1 MKPRHF
7 VLQFPL
13 ATMLLGS
20 RVWGQQPLAPISVA
34 TYHNDNGRTGQNT
47 HETVLT
53 PANVTTGPSSRES
66 RSGVLVVARLDR
78 TDVEPELVAGDV
90 IRSVNAISITSVAQL
105 RTLLDS
111 FKPGDAVALQVERK
125 GKPMYVAF
133 EMD

>member
-1 MKPRHF
+1 M
-7 VLQFPL
+7 
-13 ATMLLGS
+13 
-20 RVWGQQPLAPISVA
+20 
-34 TYHNDNGRTGQNT
+34 
-47 HETVLT
+47 
-53 PANVTTGPSSRES
+53 
-66 RSGVLVVARLDR
+66 LVVARLDR